1 MDDKEVDLIPDLSGQ
16 SQEGHG
22 STRPNNSQKA
32 LRTDR
37 DAANLGEQYFRPG
50 EELIVCGAG
59 HR

>member
-22 STRPNNSQKA
+22 SIRPNNSQKA

-37 DAANLGEQYFRPG
+37 DAASLK
-50 EELIVCGAG
+50 LSVAG
-59 HR
+59 NIFGQVKN